1 MSRNVKIASFVIG
14 VFLLVSLSFYTYQM
28 VSTPNLQVQKKDKFL
43 YIPEG
48 ADFKQVLDSLE
59 QGQYLTDKL
68 SFAFLSKLMGYQSDV
83 KPGAYLIKGDMTNF
97 AAVRALKNGRQ
108 TPIKLTFN
116 NLRTKQDLARQLSNK
131 LAFGYDEIL
140 AQLND
145 PQVAS
150 SLGLD
155 TNTITSIFIPNT
167 YEVYWMTKPV
177 ALISKMAKEY
187 KKFWTDERKAKAK
200 ALGMTQTEVSVL
212 ASIVECE
219 TKKKDEMPI
228 VARVYKNRLDR
239 HEKLQ
244 ADPTVVFAV
253 GDFSIKRVLYGHKN
267 TDSPYNT
274 YMYQGLPPGPIYLA
288 SSTAIDAVLNMPMHS
303 YIFFCARPDFSGYH
317 DFAVDYAA
325 HLVNAKRYQAAL
337 DAANI
342 H

>member
-1 MSRNVKIASFVIG
+1 
-14 VFLLVSLSFYTYQM
+14 M
-28 VSTPNLQVQKKDKFL
+28 VSTPNLQVQQKDKFL
-43 YIPEG
+43 YLPEG
-48 ADFKQVLDSLE
+48 STFQTVLDSLE
-59 QGQYLTDKL
+59 QGHYLTDKL

-83 KPGAYLIKGDMTNF
+83 KAGAYLIKANANNF
-97 AAVRALKNGRQ
+97 TVIRALKNGRQ

-131 LAFGYDEIL
+131 LAFGYEDIL
-140 AQLND
+140 QQLTD
-145 PQVAS
+145 PQVANTY
-150 SLGLD
+150 GLD
-155 TNTITSIFIPNT
+155 TNTIATLFIPNT
-167 YEVYWMTKPV
+167 YEVYWLTTPD
-177 ALISKMAKEY
+177 ALMAKMAKEY
-187 KKFWTDERKAKAK
+187 KKYWTESRKSKAKV
-200 ALGMTQTEVSVL
+200 LGMSQTEVSVL

-219 TKKKDEMPI
+219 TKKRDEMPI

-239 HEKLQ
+239 NEKLQ

-253 GDFSIKRVLYGHKN
+253 GDFTIKRVLYGHKN

-274 YMYQGLPPGPIYLA
+274 YMCKGLPPGPIYLA
-288 SSTAIDAVLNMPMHS
+288 SSMAIDAVLDMAEHN

-325 HLVNAKRYQAAL
+325 HLINAKRYQAAL